1 MLDTAWVRADL
12 FFLEIAPHLDRSD
25 WRSLREL
32 DLLVAAQARVR
43 DAVAAAQRGR
53 SVANVITAPGSMEPC
68 RTGLAASCGPA
79 ILLCMS
85 EPMYRQIADDLRHQI
100 ESGALASGQQ
110 LKSEV
115 ELREEYGAAGVVSRN
130 TVRDAIKLLV
140 ARGLVETRPGQ
151 GTFVMRKVQP
161 FVTTLTGDPEG
172 GGAGEGDGVQIR
184 DSAQWTN
191 PRGDTPSGRG
201 PGRLRSSCFTAT
213 ARGGPQVISRHQERK
228 IDGTPWSLQTTFY
241 PMEFVTRGAT
251 QLLMAENFKE
261 GMVKTL
267 EANLGIKQV
276 GWRDTIIARPPD
288 GYERAFFGLSDK
300 GLVAIIEFRRTS
312 YDENGKP
319 IRFTVTVFPPTVTCS
334 RWKRAAFRR
343 RHDGTDVPGCI
354 PKADLPGAAP
364 GRALPGAAEAPRRSL
379 SRTWRAT

>member
-1 MLDTAWVRADL
+1 
-12 FFLEIAPHLDRSD
+12 
-25 WRSLREL
+25 
-32 DLLVAAQARVR
+32 
-43 DAVAAAQRGR
+43 
-53 SVANVITAPGSMEPC
+53 
-68 RTGLAASCGPA
+68 
-79 ILLCMS
+79 
-85 EPMYRQIADDLRHQI
+85 MYRQIADDLRHQI

-172 GGAGEGDGVQIR
+172 GGAGEGTVYESEIQRNGRIPEETVPRVEVQAAS
-184 DSAQWTN
+184 DLVASQLQLEA
-191 PRGDTPSGRG
+191 G
-201 PGRLRSSCFTAT
+201 A
-213 ARGGPQVISRHQERK
+213 QVISRHQERR

-319 IRFTVTVFPPTVTCS
+319 IRFTVTVFPADRNLFEMETGRIPPPT
-334 RWKRAAFRR
+334 
-343 RHDGTDVPGCI
+343 
-354 PKADLPGAAP
+354 
-364 GRALPGAAEAPRRSL
+364 
-379 SRTWRAT
+379 

>member
-172 GGAGEGDGVQIR
+172 GGAGEGTVYESEIQRNGRIPEETLPRVEVQAAS
-184 DSAQWTN
+184 DLVASQLQLEA
-191 PRGDTPSGRG
+191 G
-201 PGRLRSSCFTAT
+201 A
-213 ARGGPQVISRHQERK
+213 QVISRHQERR

-319 IRFTVTVFPPTVTCS
+319 IRFTVTVFPADRNLFEMETGRIPPPT
-334 RWKRAAFRR
+334 
-343 RHDGTDVPGCI
+343 
-354 PKADLPGAAP
+354 
-364 GRALPGAAEAPRRSL
+364 
-379 SRTWRAT
+379 